1 MSMLMTSSTS
11 SLFRTSTFGTV
22 PLSPSMSP
30 QSDDI
35 VMDCPSSPSFYPRDI
50 PSTPTTPGATAGS
63 SRSSFRPPNSAKR
76 TRRNTHAHTDPYP
89 TLLNPRRLSAIP
101 SDRDVEDAYK
111 NMSDYETSGS
121 MSPITKRKLP
131 SRSVLQESR
140 LAPSPQLL
148 SPHTL
153 APAPSFLAP
162 SVPTTA
168 PKFNATTADDLNES
182 LAQAIRLLSLE
193 KKPESYPSTDASSQ
207 GSPHAS
213 ISTST
218 SYADD
223 HFFHHHQL
231 SQPQT
236 TLPDPEELL
245 KEIVRNSL
253 QSLHALRLA
262 KAMEHD
268 IRNKRTSMEETG
280 MDVEGGGYASNQDA
294 SATAMQVVA
303 YLDQSVSTINSARQ
317 YIEFTEETLCDTR
330 DRVRD
335 ALMKG

>member
-1 MSMLMTSSTS
+1 MSMLLSTSS
-11 SLFRTSTFGTV
+11 SLFRTSTFGTA
-22 PLSPSMSP
+22 PLSPSVSP

-35 VMDCPSSPSFYPRDI
+35 VMDCPSSPSFFPRDI
-50 PSTPTTPGATAGS
+50 PSTPTTPGAAGGS

-76 TRRNTHAHTDPYP
+76 TRRNTHAHADPYP

-131 SRSVLQESR
+131 ARSVLQESR

-153 APAPSFLAP
+153 APPPTFLPPPA
-162 SVPTTA
+162 PTTA
-168 PKFNATTADDLNES
+168 PRTGEITADDLNES

-207 GSPHAS
+207 GSSYAS
-213 ISTST
+213 VSTST

-223 HFFHHHQL
+223 QLFQYQFNQHQQ
-231 SQPQT
+231 SN
-236 TLPDPEELL
+236 LPDPEELL

-262 KAMEHD
+262 KAMERD
-268 IRNKRTSMEETG
+268 IRTRRASVEETG
-280 MDVEGGGYASNQDA
+280 MDFESSNSQDN
-294 SATAMQVVA
+294 SGTTMQVMA
-303 YLDQSVSTINSARQ
+303 YLEQSVSTINSARQ
-317 YIEFTEETLCDTR
+317 YIEFAEETLCDTR

-335 ALMKG
+335 TLMKG